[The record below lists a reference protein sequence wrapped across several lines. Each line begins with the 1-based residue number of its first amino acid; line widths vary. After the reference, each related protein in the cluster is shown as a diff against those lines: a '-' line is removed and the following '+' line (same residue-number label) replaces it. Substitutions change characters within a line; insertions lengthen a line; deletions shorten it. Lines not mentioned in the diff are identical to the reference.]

1 MRYRNK
7 DKREI
12 NQFGQELGYAIC
24 FGGPSLT
31 YVKGI
36 VCQDGSKR
44 IYHKTGEPDTYFSMP
59 GYVTVK
65 GNKVKGY
72 LTCDN
77 ITEEYKFIVYVNEK
91 NSYLI
96 TGIENNVTTLFKKTV
111 VASVDYF

>member
-1 MRYRNK
+1 MKYINK

-12 NQFGQELGYAIC
+12 NEFGQELGYAIW

-36 VCQDGSKR
+36 VCQDGIRR
-44 IYHKTGEPDTYFSMP
+44 IYHKTGEPDTWFSMP

-65 GNKVKGY
+65 GNRVKGY
-72 LTCDN
+72 LACDD
-77 ITEEYKFIVYVNEK
+77 ITGEYVFRAYVNEK

-96 TGIENNVTTLFKKTV
+96 TGIKNNVTTLFK
-111 VASVDYF
+111 

>member
-7 DKREI
+7 DKREL
-12 NQFGQELGYAIC
+12 NNFGQELGYAIWL
-24 FGGPSLT
+24 GGPSLA

-36 VCQDGSKR
+36 LCQDGIRR

-72 LTCDN
+72 LTCIN
-77 ITEEYKFIVYVNEK
+77 EEYNFRVYVNEK

-96 TGIENNVTTLFKKTV
+96 TGIKNNVTTLFKKTIL
-111 VASVDYF
+111 ASVDYF

>member
-7 DKREI
+7 DKREL
-12 NQFGQELGYAIC
+12 NKFGQELGYAIW

-36 VCQDGSKR
+36 LCQDGTRR
-44 IYHKTGEPDTYFSMP
+44 IYHKTGEADTWFSMS

-72 LTCDN
+72 LTCDD
-77 ITEEYKFIVYVNEK
+77 ITGEYNFRVYVNEK

-96 TGIENNVTTLFKKTV
+96 TGIENNVTTLFK
-111 VASVDYF
+111 

>member
-7 DKREI
+7 DARED
-12 NQFGQELGYAIC
+12 NGFGQEIGFAIS
-24 FGGPSLT
+24 GWGKALT

-65 GNKVKGY
+65 GKKVKGY
-72 LTCDN
+72 LTTDGITGEYVFRVYLYEKNHHLITDN
-77 ITEEYKFIVYVNEK
+77 I
-91 NSYLI
+91 
-96 TGIENNVTTLFKKTV
+96 
-111 VASVDYF
+111 VATK

>member
-12 NQFGQELGYAIC
+12 NKFDQELGYAIWM
-24 FGGPSLT
+24 GGLSLT

-36 VCQDGSKR
+36 LCQDEIRR

-65 GNKVKGY
+65 GKKVKGY
-72 LTCDN
+72 LTTNNDGVY
-77 ITEEYKFIVYVNEK
+77 EFRVYVNEK

-96 TGIENNVTTLFKKTV
+96 TGIKNNVTTLFN
-111 VASVDYF
+111 